1 MERKRK
7 KDSYYYGKD
16 HFFVMILLSC
26 LLLLSTLVLTVESFN
41 VEPTI
46 FYGGDVVWITLDN
59 VVADPSQLSVV
70 LRRSDAITYDVQME
84 FERSISDLIHVFSF
98 DQSTQRNPPPRGVV
112 LTYQIVVDNYN
123 PVQVYFAQSSKI
135 IGFSTSHLLTDLQNV
150 EIDIYGENLIPIA
163 SFSDVI
169 EVFFVADQ
177 IQDIPCIVQ
186 YPIADTT
193 IRCTLASTPNTP
205 TTLLAKIKYQ
215 SLYNPP
221 ADYIVSITSIYV
233 NDYLILTGM
242 NPIRGYSGQ
251 AQAITFT
258 ANVNINRPIDNLQV
272 VFVQVGG
279 QFSIVCQGANLL
291 NGLVTCTLPIIP
303 NIAPGSYL
311 ELRPDVS
318 YGTLNRAPAPFTY
331 VTSSASQI
339 GNILSRKLIISGSEY
354 VTITGTF
361 FDHPTLLTID
371 GVVCTIQQ
379 PTTWTTITCL
389 TGQFNAENPSAT
401 LSLTIGNEVIQLQNA
416 FEIARLHIMSVPSFA
431 LYDSNTV
438 PVTTTMRIGFTGV
451 IPDGTSV
458 RVICGA
464 SQFTPSTIRVISN
477 ILSFEVS
484 SAGFTDGAS
493 CQIAMILGTNGPT
506 NDLGL
511 FTFKKPIITVDQ
523 NTFQS
528 FIFKSNKAKINL
540 KTNVDGETFV
550 GFAVDLLLVIP
561 AGDTIV
567 AKGNVL
573 PDNIVEFNVPSYSL
587 DTTITSA
594 LEATCKTIRIDKHD
608 YTIPTQNY
616 RYTVP
621 KITQVEFKS
630 TGFEIKGDDL
640 NLIGQGFTTKFM
652 LDDIVLGQCAPSSN
666 TLVVCTGYGSS
677 TQAKTIRLIVN
688 EKTEFKFDLS
698 TGAGITI
705 VGPVATEIKP
715 RLSHFSDRS
724 SITIKGTGFTAQS
737 LVTVG
742 GLQVAGCNS
751 HVGTTNIIC
760 PKPLGLEPNDDAT
773 PFHEIK
779 IDGVVQSDISYM
791 VHVVSC
797 LGQSISSSI
806 DPGQHYDYLPKK
818 WWFNYRLATTND
830 DYLYADEGDQ
840 NLRSFTPLNTHTDP
854 ATGIKDDEGGGSH
867 PYGHTKGFVI
877 WQEHNSQVY
886 GVHVLHSNPAFPP
899 NDYFDPVFTP
909 DRLRYIGKTT
919 FKQHYFCRSFV
930 GLDELDKV
938 GDYIIINNAFMYKKH
953 VPGTISDKMKSIHAG
968 DGTTFMNNCDPDVM
982 GPTCLKS
989 YDASGDGKYF
999 AKTSMKDTMPLNPL
1013 LPAGGFPILPNAGV
1027 PTHNAPTKPSY
1038 YPTQYLHQQ
1047 IGNNQRFLTFYTNKH
1062 EKCVAPTQPPT
1073 LPWENRYCYP
1083 ITGVDT
1089 WEYAART
1096 LGSQLFVQTFRK
1108 GPALI
1113 PSPYLVNV
1121 YEKIIHPDTKKHKD
1135 SADHAKIAYTFR
1147 PTSRGGTTG
1156 DWFCVGD
1163 SNRAFAQVGRGGGVF
1178 CLQAPTLVDQFH
1190 SAIIGYKSVA
1200 PINPAPPPNT
1210 MVEYGVSHTENEHVV
1225 RSRSTALSIQL
1236 NTVLGFQ
1243 NPVTV
1248 ELYESVS
1255 YQAIPPVFQEYK
1267 LLPFDVLSFIGTKR
1281 IRYNA
1286 IRTDVAPAT
1295 SETPFSQIADILPIG
1310 TNVFTPPEE
1319 LVAEQALKVK
1329 YYANDDLVASVCNP
1343 NPPNHHC
1350 HQLSHYRTD
1359 LIASSAFR
1367 PPRAQYLISDIV
1379 DYQRIHHTWLIQ
1391 QKFNSLVQSQLPN
1404 MTKVKYIIKQPQLNT
1419 ISNYDTQNRVIVLNV
1434 AGNAI
1439 CQEEQTYLLLLAYYH
1454 NRTIQEPSQLVTGIY
1469 GNLQH
1474 NSQKTFV
1481 NGILL
1486 ALTRY
1491 LHNQAVGS
1499 TVTSFDQCFVLAQT
1513 HNLANLQLGP
1523 DDYLKMASAF
1533 WAILNANPSLMTFGS
1548 VLKTLTT
1555 IRVQDEGIDNFEKF
1569 YAKQENIL
1577 KNYIG
1582 LFRTLE
1588 LLPPAPNPIAGT
1600 ARILS
1605 SSSSFSPASSSIAHL
1620 LKVLSEN
1627 YPNNYDVDSI
1637 TRELYGSGPVQSTY
1651 YSDLK
1656 GALDQ
1661 WINIQDKNQG
1671 VQTLFIDILSNTQT
1685 LGAIEMLDKI
1695 NSNQHGVDIDIRT
1708 SQSGIKFIATLS
1720 TIVQI
1725 TTLLVSFRSHP
1736 STLIKRYGNDFELYF
1751 VPVEN
1756 GDEGFLVA
1764 TLNNK
1769 LCDLQKNTRTNFE
1782 LSTPDLSNGI
1792 CRQATDIITSVTPL
1806 SGSTV
1811 GGFSI
1816 NVGGIHFS
1824 SNSKVKIGKTI
1835 CESTLFISTTMLQCI
1850 VPHGIGNN
1858 HIVSTGSSSSSGL
1871 IGLTR
1876 FHFNYFQPTII
1887 GIQSPT
1893 LVSNLITIT
1902 GNYFGN
1908 NALYINVKV
1917 GDSDCDIV
1925 SIQNDRIICKP
1936 TSNDFGIDRTVSI
1949 QSTNPNSNSNSLY
1962 TTNLNKANIDT
1973 SLVSFR
1979 PPIIHSV
1986 SPSTTVHV
1994 GETIYLYGKYFG
2006 LKNSDFGPHVTI
2018 NKQKC
2023 QVLDYSPEVITF
2035 IVPKGSGSSQIVV
2048 NVGGQTATMPVTYDI
2063 PYVDFVTPKL
2073 FNTSGGQVMR
2083 IQGDSL
2089 GSSIYDIDSI
2099 NFYLQQPIQ
2108 CQPFNLLME
2117 CTIPAGVGKDIPL
2130 TGTINGKTM
2139 IPWNTK
2145 PILASYLPPSIASA
2159 AKLTG
2164 NQLSIKGCNFVG
2176 SLIGTSASVVLYTN
2190 LQSQL
2195 CQLPVFKP
2203 NDIVTCTS
2211 PFVASATGVVVIIQ
2225 GQESDKFNF
2234 DVSIVGRVYLD
2245 RDNNN
2250 MLSQGDQNIDA
2261 QVVVTLTSTD
2271 GQFTQSLITTT
2282 SEYMFAGIPPGDY
2295 KIKATSPGIL
2305 FPRDTFAVSLIA
2317 GSGTRTLDF
2326 GGYTKVGTVGTV
2338 TYNQET
2344 LNIQNNMNVGVY
2356 GWCYTTECQTS
2367 YSYNIPS
2374 GSTVYISTTTGQVYL
2389 YTNTIRIYLYE
2400 DKNLNLVFDQ
2410 ATEPLMAG
2418 LQSTVADGPTIQTCS
2433 GSGSV
2438 CTVYCTKGVC
2448 TVTPGASQIYTSIY
2462 GSIVVEFNTMSLV
2475 DQQKDIYVAYFGK
2488 AQYPRSTQIETT
2500 SNGVVTLP
2508 LGTFSLAMASP
2519 MTRVIPTSNTLVTIL
2534 HQGVTYSYTQTTII
2548 NLSPSPTITVSVS
2561 PLGIL
2566 QGIVLSPYGQSIVL
2580 TDIPNSITPYI
2591 SVNDKIESF
2600 ACQPTDLLGV
2610 FRYWT
2615 CTIPR
2620 LRPISPNARIYVKT
2634 NDWLLNSYPV
2644 SLTTVTVSGLVF
2656 HDTNLNG
2663 IYEIGEKIIPGVRLE
2678 IYNVSSSFT
2687 FSTSTG
2693 YTMQTNSFNYM
2704 KAINAF
2710 GPTAE
2715 YPTQTSVA
2723 FYPLGDS
2730 PSKDF
2735 TSYTSINV
2743 PIRKIN
2749 VKCNG
2754 YLISGTNQ
2762 IEFFEGT
2769 INLSNY
2775 AGWCLE
2781 GQTCQYP
2788 ITSVSMPSN
2797 CIRLNNSDNTIT
2809 IIEGINIRVDLYDD
2823 VFIRTGLPFGVFQPL
2838 AYPMLVRTSFVY
2850 QGREITVEKLSSSMA
2865 IVPVSSVPGQLTTL
2879 SIVAPPQSSHQYSI
2893 MNDIKVNPIYPIYPI
2908 EIGVATKS
2916 NLDAYVVLYDVL
2928 NTSLTLPMGV
2938 YDDVLTRLSW
2948 NSIRA
2953 RKLIISSPDVV
2964 VLIFKNDMTLI
2975 GPFSFPPGST
2985 NNVFT
2990 IPVNTYISVIEV
3002 AHKTI
3007 FNTIVPTEG
3016 GLVQLPANPFQSRS
3030 LSLHMEGVQLKCSES
3045 LFCLFPTL
3053 PASDR
3058 QLVVKLQPGNIQLY
3072 TTYTITYP
3080 VRYSVPTV
3088 PSTYLDS
3095 YGPNKTLPITF
3106 GSNARLSSISI
3117 DNYRYTNVLLRSQAL
3132 IIESVENQT
3141 ATVINSFAI
3150 SSLSYP
3156 ITVTMTNTSFSVN
3169 WGSSSKITFIE
3180 GVAMRYFSTHP
3191 DGAMVQDELGRVLWA
3206 RFRASITEYSMYG
3219 PLGSGLGYL
3228 DCLDPTRNTLS
3239 NTQTIG
3245 NGYYSI
3251 YVQQNYGFTLKDGIG
3266 NQMWTG
3272 TTFLPTVQTKLVF
3285 YADGDLCSVNS
3296 AGVKGWCTYTAGLGG
3311 RYFLVAP
3318 YGYVQGHNWMIFMLN
3333 ANGHV
3338 VWARHDGSTSV
3349 YMLPGSYMVAGQ
3361 ALRNGQFLTNGL
3373 VYMVYDATAGYI
3385 KYHREP
3391 PGHPNKIPLSQTQCI
3406 GNILLL
3412 SGTTPQCFNDQDP
3425 SQLSTVTT
3433 TLAYWGIKPGPSINF
3448 ETRLKTAF
3456 SSSATFID
3464 HSFSPILQ
3472 DLIQGQ
3478 VFIDL
3483 NRNNIMDQNEV
3494 GLLGVAV
3501 SIGVSSTTTDLG
3513 GFFSLRSHQ
3522 STTEKLKFINI
3533 PSQYYTPIPELTLYQ
3548 IRFNRDIPLY
3558 QKGNCYGYLNSSENS
3573 KLYLD
3578 VGTFR
3583 LSDFGWCTLN
3593 KACANRMQTYSFPDQ
3608 CLVMFGDNNNFVSI
3622 SQKTFTINLYIESI
3636 SSPTGNLPLSAY
3648 NPNLLSSKVQIYVA
3662 GISSPIELTPNVNT
3676 NSYVWGS
3683 SQGIRI
3689 QVTTNPGTMSLLNNI
3704 HLVANLTNNVIFNV
3718 PMIKTSRNQ
3727 DLTNLAIFGHVNQS
3741 AELIL
3746 PPGHYTNTFIGML
3759 GWINRPISFTTSNTE
3774 MQVYLFGTSGQPI
3787 TLTSRNGTSIPIP
3800 TNLGISQIQIAPPDT
3815 SFSMTTK
3822 MTGGYYQFTDPF
3834 PLGVYKSLYV
3844 GNFSTSIACSEQL
3857 LCYIPPVGIGNQLL
3871 FIQVNN
3877 VILNRTFTITYND
3890 PTPSPPTVY
3899 LEQGQSIGPLATLR
3913 SSVDSQIGYSEIS
3926 VTDKLVV
3933 SIYDGAGNILNS
3945 STILPVSLIAPY
3957 TAVVTNTGICL
3968 KGTGVQLQC
3977 GQFNRPATNSNSKVL
3992 SLYPQG
3998 IFYHSNGLP
4007 TSNFTW
4013 AYTRPYSFNLYATSY
4028 MSTGITY
4035 LDVQSNP
4042 TLKAGNFISNG
4053 FQFLKLTGSGTV
4065 VKLTVESL
4073 NQEVWSYET
4082 STIFPA
4088 SGVVLEITPNN
4099 LCMQGIVT
4107 KCALPTF
4114 PSNINPMLRGRYLF
4128 LAPKGTF
4135 SGLEWA
4141 LLFTDLYGNII
4152 WGRYAMALSVTQFF
4166 LPGSYLVPGQILRP
4180 GEILSNGYTLILFTK
4195 PSSQLVKYYM
4205 GEWGSTAV
4213 GGTSNLLTI
4222 PSGHDGCYLSG
4233 TSLVSGNTQ
4242 SLPSL
4247 VPTTAKL
4254 YGIQAAYKF
4263 GSTYEMNP
4271 EIILQAPT
4279 SQVHP
4284 QERLAKRKI
4293 TIGGKVVIVQSAQQY
4308 VGLSGIT
4315 VTYLGQ
4321 QTVTNELGEFLFD
4334 IYSQPQASRFV
4345 FSNIPSNIVMPISS
4359 FPVPSVSDFNKMFFA
4374 FSKSSDTR
4382 CSLQLESEGGETM
4395 QIQMGTVDLSLFGWC
4410 YQDSCAFPVTD
4421 LYPSYSNQQKCR
4433 STFTPNNNLELS
4445 WCDSC

>member
-1 MERKRK
+1 MTYMYQRADPVQSDGGSERESMERKRK

-26 LLLLSTLVLTVESFN
+26 LLLLSTLVLKVESFN

-84 FERSISDLIHVFSF
+84 FEYSISDLIHVFSF

-318 YGTLNRAPAPFTY
+318 YGTLANRVPVPFTY
-331 VTSSASQI
+331 FTSSASQI

-361 FDHPTLLTID
+361 FGHPTLLTID
-371 GVVCTIQQ
+371 GIECVIQQ
-379 PTTWTTITCL
+379 PTTLASITCL
-389 TGQFNAENPSAT
+389 TSQFNAENPSAT
-401 LSLTIGNEVIQLQNA
+401 LSLTIGNEIIQLQNA
-416 FEIARLHIMSVPSFA
+416 FEIGRLHIMSVPSFA

-451 IPDGTSV
+451 IPDGTAVS
-458 RVICGA
+458 VICGT
-464 SQFTPSTIRVISN
+464 SQFIPSTIRVISN
-477 ILSFEVS
+477 VLSFDVS
-484 SAGFTDGAS
+484 SAGFTAGAS

-506 NDLGL
+506 IHLGP
-511 FTFKKPIITVDQ
+511 FQFKKPIITVDQ

-528 FIFKSNKAKINL
+528 LIFKSNKAKINL
-540 KTNVDGETFV
+540 KTIDEETFV
-550 GFAVDLLLVIP
+550 GFAVELVLVTP
-561 AGDTIV
+561 AGDTII

-594 LEATCKTIRIDKHD
+594 LDATCTIRIDKHE
-608 YTIPTQNY
+608 YTIPTQIY
-616 RYTVP
+616 RYKVP

-630 TGFEIKGDDL
+630 TGFEMKGDNLDL
-640 NLIGQGFTTKFM
+640 ISQGFTTKFM

-666 TLVVCTGYGSS
+666 TKVVCTGYGSS

-715 RLSHFSDRS
+715 RLSKLSNALP
-724 SITIKGTGFTAQS
+724 ITIRGTGFTAQS

-742 GLQVAGCNS
+742 GIPAPGCVPS
-751 HVGTTNIIC
+751 PGTADIIC
-760 PKPLGLEPNDDAT
+760 GRPLGLQPNTDIV
-773 PFHEIK
+773 PFHQIT
-779 IDGVVQSDISYM
+779 IDGVVQSDIPYM

-806 DPGQHYDYLPKK
+806 DGQHFDYFPKK
-818 WWFNYRLATTND
+818 WWFNYRLIPRLLNGPRPD
-830 DYLYADEGDQ
+830 DYLYADADDQ
-840 NLRSFTPLNTHTDP
+840 NLRSFSPLNTHTDIEHNSLYKTLEQSKN
-854 ATGIKDDEGGGSH
+854 TGANYIFYNDGVGKFRQTNGAQDDKKPSGETQ
-867 PYGHTKGFVI
+867 GHTKGFVI
-877 WQEHNSQVY
+877 WEEHNNQVY
-886 GVHVLHSNPAFPP
+886 GVHVLHSTPLFPTLDYFNLPPQKPAFLGSS
-899 NDYFDPVFTP
+899 TK
-909 DRLRYIGKTT
+909 R
-919 FKQHYFCRSFV
+919 QHYFCRPFA
-930 GLDELDKV
+930 GLAELDKV
-938 GDYIIINNAFMYKKH
+938 ADYIIINNANIYMDS
-953 VPGTISDKMKSIHAG
+953 ISAQSLSTKMINIKTAG
-968 DGTTFMNNCDPDVM
+968 PTYLNNCDPDTIT
-982 GPTCLKS
+982 TCLS
-989 YDASGDGKYF
+989 NFDVPGGGK
-999 AKTSMKDTMPLNPL
+999 
-1013 LPAGGFPILPNAGV
+1013 
-1027 PTHNAPTKPSY
+1027 
-1038 YPTQYLHQQ
+1038 Q
-1047 IGNNQRFLTFYTNKH
+1047 
-1062 EKCVAPTQPPT
+1062 
-1073 LPWENRYCYP
+1073 
-1083 ITGVDT
+1083 
-1089 WEYAART
+1089 
-1096 LGSQLFVQTFRK
+1096 GS
-1108 GPALI
+1108 ALI
-1113 PSPYLVNV
+1113 PSPYIVNV
-1121 YEKIIHPDTKKHKD
+1121 YQKIVYPNMEEHKD
-1135 SADHAKIAYTFR
+1135 SADHAKIAYTFL
-1147 PTSRGGTTG
+1147 PSSRGGNTG

-1163 SNRAFAQVGRGGGVF
+1163 SNRAFAQPGRGGGAF
-1178 CLQAPTLVDQFH
+1178 CFQAPTLVDQFH
-1190 SAIIGYKSVA
+1190 RAVTKYKLVA
-1200 PINPAPPPNT
+1200 PIDPAPNRLI
-1210 MVEYGVSHTENEHVV
+1210 EYGVSHSENEHVV
-1225 RSRSTALSIQL
+1225 RSTNVELDIQL
-1236 NTVLGFQ
+1236 NTVPNFQ

-1248 ELYESVS
+1248 VLYESVS
-1255 YQAIPPVFQEYK
+1255 NKVTQPAPAPRYFDEYK
-1267 LLPFDVLSFIGTKR
+1267 LTPYETHHFHGTKR
-1281 IRYNA
+1281 ITYNA
-1286 IRTDVAPAT
+1286 FRTTISPRGFGVPGA
-1295 SETPFSQIADILPIG
+1295 ETPFSQISDNLSILPPF
-1310 TNVFTPPEE
+1310 FTPPEE
-1319 LVAEQALKVK
+1319 LVAKQALKVE
-1329 YYANDDLVASVCNP
+1329 YYANDDLVASVCNS
-1343 NPPNHHC
+1343 NPPNHDC
-1350 HQLSHYRTD
+1350 YQLSHYRTNR
-1359 LIASSAFR
+1359 IAHSA
-1367 PPRAQYLISDIV
+1367 PDAHPLYVYAISDIV

-1391 QKFNSLVQSQLPN
+1391 QKFNSLVQSQLPS
-1404 MTKVKYIIKQPQLNT
+1404 MTKVKYIIEQPQPNT
-1419 ISNYDTQNRVIVLNV
+1419 ISHYDTQNRGIVLNV
-1434 AGNAI
+1434 VGNTDI

-1454 NRTIQEPSQLVTGIY
+1454 NRTIQEPSQLNGLY
-1469 GNLQH
+1469 GNLQQ

-1486 ALTRY
+1486 SLTRY

-1499 TVTSFDQCFVLAQT
+1499 TVTSFNPCFVLAQSKD
-1513 HNLANLQLGP
+1513 LANIGQLS

-1533 WAILNANPSLMTFGS
+1533 WTILNDNQLLLSFDS
-1548 VLKTLTT
+1548 ILKTLTT

-1577 KNYIG
+1577 KSYRDLFGTLG
-1582 LFRTLE
+1582 LLQ
-1588 LLPPAPNPIAGT
+1588 PAPNPIAGN

-1605 SSSSFSPASSSIAHL
+1605 SSSSSSPTSSSIAHL

-1637 TRELYGSGPVQSTY
+1637 TRELVGSGSVQSTY
-1651 YSDLK
+1651 YSDLN

-1671 VQTLFIDILSNTQT
+1671 VQTLFVDILSNTQT
-1685 LGAIEMLDKI
+1685 LGAIEMLDNI

-1708 SQSGIKFIATLS
+1708 SQSGIKFIASLS

-1736 STLIKRYGNDFELYF
+1736 STLVKKYGKDFELYF
-1751 VPVEN
+1751 VPEVEN
-1756 GDEGFLVA
+1756 GGDEGFLVS

-1769 LCDLQKNTRTNFE
+1769 LCDIQKNTKINFE
-1782 LSTPDLSNGI
+1782 LPNFDLSSGI

-1811 GGFSI
+1811 GGYSI
-1816 NVGGIHFS
+1816 NVGGIHFN
-1824 SNSKVKIGKTI
+1824 SNSKVKIGSTI
-1835 CESTLFISTTMLQCI
+1835 CQSTLFISTTMLQCI
-1850 VPHGIGNN
+1850 VPPGIGNN
-1858 HIVSTGSSSSSGL
+1858 HIVSTVSSSSSGL

-1908 NALYINVKV
+1908 NALNINVKV

-1925 SIQNDRIICKP
+1925 SIQNDRVICRSI
-1936 TSNDFGIDRTVSI
+1936 SNDFGIDRTVSI
-1949 QSTNPNSNSNSLY
+1949 QSTNSNSNSLY
-1962 TTNLNKANIDT
+1962 TSTTNLNKANIDT

-2139 IPWNTK
+2139 TPWNTK
-2145 PILASYLPPSIASA
+2145 PILASYLPPSIVSA
-2159 AKLTG
+2159 VKLTG
-2164 NQLSIKGCNFVG
+2164 NQLSIKGYNFVG
-2176 SLIGTSASVVLYTN
+2176 SLIGTSASVVLYSN

-2211 PFVASATGVVVIIQ
+2211 PFVASATGVVVIIKE
-2225 GQESDKFNF
+2225 QESDKFNF
-2234 DVSIVGRVYLD
+2234 DVSIVGRIYLD
-2245 RDNNN
+2245 QDNNN
-2250 MLSQGDQNIDA
+2250 MLSQGDLNISA
-2261 QVVVTLTSTD
+2261 QVTVTLTSTD

-2295 KIKATSPGIL
+2295 KIKAFTSTKL
-2305 FPRDTFAVSLIA
+2305 FPRDTFSVSLKSN
-2317 GSGTRTLDF
+2317 SGINIFNF
-2326 GGYTKVGTVGTV
+2326 GGFQKLLTVGTV

-2344 LNIQNNMNVGVY
+2344 LNIQSNINVGVY
-2356 GWCYTTECQTS
+2356 GWCFTTECQLNYS
-2367 YSYNIPS
+2367 YSIPY
-2374 GSTVYISTTTGQVYL
+2374 GSTVLISSTTGQVYL

-2400 DKNLNLVFDQ
+2400 DKNLNLRLDVNEPNILGAQ
-2410 ATEPLMAG
+2410 A
-2418 LQSTVADGPTIQTCS
+2418 SIVYDGNTARYC
-2433 GSGSV
+2433 SGSV
-2438 CTVYCTKGVC
+2438 CYFNCAKSVC
-2448 TVTPGASQIYTSIY
+2448 TIKPGSASPTYTNIY
-2462 GSIVVEFNTMSLV
+2462 GSIIVEFNTMSV
-2475 DQQKDIYVAYFGK
+2475 VNQQKDIYIAYYNK
-2488 AQYPRSTQIETT
+2488 SQYPHSTQIETT
-2500 SNGVVTLP
+2500 SNGVVNLP
-2508 LGTFSLAMASP
+2508 IGTYSLEMTSP
-2519 MTRVIPTSNTLVTIL
+2519 ITKIVPIGTNTLVTIL
-2534 HQGVTYSYTQTTII
+2534 HQAITYSYTQATII
-2548 NLSPSPTITVSVS
+2548 NLSPAPITITIA

-2566 QGIVLSPYGQSIVL
+2566 QGVVLSPYGQSLTIPDIVGS
-2580 TDIPNSITPYI
+2580 TPPYI
-2591 SVNDKIESF
+2591 SVNEKINSY
-2600 ACQPTDLLGV
+2600 ACQLIDLLGKL
-2610 FRYWT
+2610 RYWV
-2615 CTIPR
+2615 CNIPR
-2620 LRPISPNARIYVKT
+2620 LGPISPKARIFIKT
-2634 NDWLLNSYPV
+2634 NDWLLNPYPV
-2644 SLTTVTVSGLVF
+2644 SLTKINVSGVVF

-2663 IYEIGEKIIPGVRLE
+2663 IYEIGEKIISGVHLE
-2678 IYNVSSSFT
+2678 IFNVPSSYT
-2687 FSTSTG
+2687 ISTLTG
-2693 YTMQTNSFNYM
+2693 YRMQTNSFNQI
-2704 KAINAF
+2704 KAFKVHVF
-2710 GPTAE
+2710 GPTIQ
-2715 YPTQTSVA
+2715 YPAQSTVA
-2723 FYPLGDS
+2723 FYPQGDS
-2730 PSKDF
+2730 PSLDF

-2743 PIRKIN
+2743 PLRKLN
-2749 VKCNG
+2749 LKCNG

-2762 IEFFEGT
+2762 IEFVEGI

-2788 ITSVSMPSN
+2788 ITSVSMPPN

-2809 IIEGINIRVDLYDD
+2809 IIEGINITVDLYDD
-2823 VFIRTGLPFGVFQPL
+2823 LFIRTGLPFGVFQPL

-2850 QGREITVEKLSSSMA
+2850 QGRSISLETLTSSIAIITVPN
-2865 IVPVSSVPGQLTTL
+2865 IPGQLSTL
-2879 SIVAPPQSSHQYSI
+2879 SIVAPPQSSHQYAI
-2893 MNDIKVNPIYPIYPI
+2893 MNHIKIDSSNPPSTAIQ
-2908 EIGVATKS
+2908 IGITTKPTVIG
-2916 NLDAYVVLYDVL
+2916 YMVELYDVQ
-2928 NTSLTLPMGV
+2928 NTVLTLPMGV
-2938 YDDVLTRLSW
+2938 YKNDILTRLSW
-2948 NSIRA
+2948 NNNRA
-2953 RKLIISSPDVV
+2953 RKIITFSPDVI
-2964 VLIFKNDMTLI
+2964 VLIFKSDSSMV
-2975 GPFSFPPGST
+2975 GPFIGT
-2985 NNVFT
+2985 TNNNVFT
-2990 IPVNTYISVIEV
+2990 IPTNTDIYSIEV
-3002 AHKTI
+3002 AHKNI

-3016 GLVQLPANPFQSRS
+3016 GYVRLPANPFQSSRS
-3030 LSLHMEGVQLKCSES
+3030 LSLHLEGVQLKCSEV
-3045 LFCLFPTL
+3045 LICLFPTL

-3072 TTYTITYP
+3072 TTYIITYP
-3080 VRYSVPTV
+3080 VRYPVPTA
-3088 PSTYLDS
+3088 PGTYLDS
-3095 YGPNKTLPITF
+3095 FGPNKTLSMTF
-3106 GSNARLSSISI
+3106 SNVGTLSSISI
-3117 DNYRYTNVLLRSQAL
+3117 DNYRYTNVLMKTRTFT
-3132 IIESVENQT
+3132 IESVENQT
-3141 ATVINSFAI
+3141 ATVIDSYSVSNVI
-3150 SSLSYP
+3150 YP
-3156 ITVTMTNTSFSVN
+3156 INVTMTNTSFSIN
-3169 WGSSSKITFIE
+3169 WVRSSKIIFIE

-3239 NTQTIG
+3239 DTQTIG

-3251 YVQQNYGFTLKDGIG
+3251 YVQQNYGFTLKDQNR
-3266 NQMWTG
+3266 NQVWEQYAYS
-3272 TTFLPTVQTKLVF
+3272 PTAQKLVF
-3285 YADGDLCSVNS
+3285 YADGDLCLVDS
-3296 AGVKGWCTYTAGLGG
+3296 AGVKKWCTYTAGLGG

-3318 YGYVQGHNWMIFMLN
+3318 TGYVQGYNWMILMLN

-3338 VWARHDGSTSV
+3338 VWARHDGPSSSFS
-3349 YMLPGSYMVAGQ
+3349 MLPGSYMVAGQ

-3373 VYMVYDATAGYI
+3373 VYMVYDAIAGYI
-3385 KYHREP
+3385 KYYREP
-3391 PGHPNKIPLSQTQCI
+3391 PGHPNKVLLSQVQCI

-3412 SGTTPQCFNDQDP
+3412 SGTTPQCFNDQD
-3425 SQLSTVTT
+3425 STQLSTITT
-3433 TLAYWGIKPGPSINF
+3433 TLSYWGLRPSTSSVIL
-3448 ETRLKTAF
+3448 ETRSKIATF
-3456 SSSATFID
+3456 SYVTFID
-3464 HSFSPILQ
+3464 HSFSPLLQ

-3494 GLLGVAV
+3494 GLLGVTV
-3501 SIGVSSTTTDLG
+3501 SIGVSSTTSDAK

-3522 STTEKLKFINI
+3522 SMTEKLKFINI

-3558 QKGNCYGYLNSSENS
+3558 QKGKRETNIKMKEKKSFINILLFICSLGNCYGYLNSNDNS

-3593 KACANRMQTYSFPDQ
+3593 KACANRITTYSFPDQ
-3608 CLVMFGDNNNFVSI
+3608 CLVMFSENNFVSI
-3622 SQKTFTINLYIESI
+3622 SQKTFIINLYIESI

-3662 GISSPIELTPNVNT
+3662 GFSSPLELTPNVNT

-3689 QVTTNPGTMSLLNNI
+3689 QVTTNPETMSLLNNI
-3704 HLVANLTNNVIFNV
+3704 NLVANLTNNVIFNV

-3727 DLTNLAIFGHVNQS
+3727 DLTNLVTFGHVNQS

-3759 GWINRPISFTTSNTE
+3759 GWINRPISFTTSNTQ

-3800 TNLGISQIQIAPPDT
+3800 TKLGISQIQIAPPDT
-3815 SFSMTTK
+3815 LFSISTK
-3822 MTGGYYQFTDPF
+3822 TEGEYYQFTDPF
-3834 PLGVYKSLYV
+3834 PLGVYKSLYI
-3844 GNFSTSIACSEQL
+3844 GNFSTSIACSERL
-3857 LCYIPPVGIGNQLL
+3857 LCFVPPVGIGNQLL

-3913 SSVDSQIGYSEIS
+3913 SAVDSRVGYSEIS

-3933 SIYDGAGNILNS
+3933 SIFDGAGNILNS
-3945 STILPVSLIAPY
+3945 STILPDSLIAPY
-3957 TAVVTNTGICL
+3957 TAVVTNTGLCL
-3968 KGTGVQLQC
+3968 KGTGLQLQC
-3977 GQFNRPATNSNSKVL
+3977 GQFNRPATNSNNKVL

-3998 IFYHSNGLP
+3998 IFYHSTGLP

-4013 AYTRPYSFNLYATSY
+4013 AYTRPYSFNLYTTSFLA
-4028 MSTGITY
+4028 TGITY

-4042 TLKAGNFISNG
+4042 TLKTGNFISNG
-4053 FQFLKLTGSGTV
+4053 FQFLKLTSSGLPTR
-4065 VKLTVESL
+4065 LRLSVESL

-4082 STIFPA
+4082 STIFSDSSVA
-4088 SGVVLEITPNN
+4088 LEITPNN
-4099 LCMQGIVT
+4099 LCLKGSIVT
-4107 KCALPTF
+4107 PKCALPSF
-4114 PSNINPMLRGRYLF
+4114 PSNINPILRGRYLF

-4141 LLFTDLYGNII
+4141 LLFTDMYGNII
-4152 WGRYAMALSVTQFF
+4152 WGRYAMAPSVTQFF

-4180 GEILSNGYTLILFTK
+4180 GEILSNGYSLILFK
-4195 PSSQLVKYYM
+4195 KQSSQQSLVKYYI
-4205 GEWGSTAV
+4205 GEWGSSSV
-4213 GGTSNLLTI
+4213 GASTTLLSI
-4222 PSGHDGCYLSG
+4222 QSGHDGCYLSG

-4263 GSTYEMNP
+4263 GSTYDDMSP
-4271 EIILQAPT
+4271 VTILQGQTAE
-4279 SQVHP
+4279 VYP
-4284 QERLAKRKI
+4284 QERLAKRKT

-4382 CSLQLESEGGETM
+4382 CSLQLGSEGGETM

-4433 STFTPNNNLELS
+4433 STFDPNNNLELS